1 MTLFLLGGAM
11 ADGIGSVYGICSS
24 VAGVCDVEIKV
35 VQVVHVVHELRRD
48 GEYVFG
54 ETQFL

>member
-1 MTLFLLGGAM
+1 M
-11 ADGIGSVYGICSS
+11 ADGIGSVYGIRSS

-35 VQVVHVVHELRRD
+35 VPVVYVVHELRRD